1 MGGDIPAD
9 ILKRSVEVHLNL
21 FIEIMN
27 RSFRGGAFPEVL
39 EFTEVSPIVKR
50 NDSLNKENYRP
61 VSVLSPISKV
71 PESMGL

>member
-1 MGGDIPAD
+1 
-9 ILKRSVEVHLNL
+9 
-21 FIEIMN
+21 MN

-61 VSVLSPISKV
+61 VSVLSLISKV